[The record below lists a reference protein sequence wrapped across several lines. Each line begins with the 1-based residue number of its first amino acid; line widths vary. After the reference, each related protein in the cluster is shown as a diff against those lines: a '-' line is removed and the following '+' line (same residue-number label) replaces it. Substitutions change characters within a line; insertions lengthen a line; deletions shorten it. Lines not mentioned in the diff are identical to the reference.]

1 MKKAWARQQTGFT
14 IVELLIVIVVIGIL
28 AAITL
33 VAYSNVQL
41 SAKDNARKQGIASI
55 KKSLLLY
62 QVENGGVQ
70 ATPTYGG
77 TGPGGWDSSDRA
89 GWLSFLRSSYGKM
102 PVDPVNDT
110 IVSPPALDA
119 GSGTHRVY
127 FYYCYNTG
135 SGPLPASP
143 NVVLGYKSE
152 VTGASVRDNFAVER
166 CI

>member
-1 MKKAWARQQTGFT
+1 MHNDSHNGARGFT
-14 IVELLIVIVVIGIL
+14 IVELLIVVVVIGIL

-33 VAYSNVQL
+33 VAYSTIQL
-41 SAKDNARKQGIASI
+41 NARDSDRKQDIATI

-70 ATPTYGG
+70 ATPTYSG

-89 GWLSFLRSSYGKM
+89 NWLSFLRPAYGTM
-102 PVDPVNDT
+102 PVDPVNESF
-110 IVSPPALDA
+110 VSPPALDA

-127 FYYCYNTG
+127 FYYCYNAG
-135 SGPLPASP
+135 SGPLPATP
-143 NVVLGYKSE
+143 NVVLGYRSE
-152 VTGASVRDNFAVER
+152 KNSASVRDNFAVER